1 MKKMLMIGAGLALA
15 PMSVAAEPYTCED
28 LGYVFDKGGC
38 LDETTMVRCPMNLER
53 VWCVGGEMCGK
64 YPVKGAACNDG
75 AKIEWCDLTENM
87 DQSSKRCKYESED
100 CNSGWEKGIL
110 NNVTGNTANCCKEGW
125 DLNPTTGV
133 CEEHVCNKIRYPYTT
148 DDYTYADYAGEIE
161 TCRSGNVINFGYVSC
176 NNMWQRGSSNAGDA
190 GYYKCLCKRT
200 DYDNGYVFP
209 FDKSTFYTT
218 FGSGR
223 YGDYHMCA
231 DAENSYYGYEHCFRG
246 FEMVKSGG
254 KSTGKCNSQTSYCQ
268 LWSAAFAGDLYWI
281 DDDAEIRKVP
291 NSNYK
296 CVYDEKC
303 TAELQNYEE
312 CSACIAEAS
321 VVDGVHN
328 VAACNV
334 GGYTY
339 LSYMNKCPFAH
350 EQFIGDSL
358 STGKRPSN
366 TNLSMAGSNYYG
378 LCYGECTWGS
388 NACRRGEMV
397 MKNGKAVGVVVSGSS
412 TYAVVLAYKKAEVF
426 NRDNRTVNGV
436 EYPTGWDAAV
446 ASAKVFTPES
456 GVCEAGSGCEAGK
469 WRMPE
474 ALLSDSIA
482 YAPSVVPYAAY
493 IRYYDMFYGH
503 IGATL
508 NNPQWFNA
516 ESGDT
521 AFQKSSWDKGY
532 ISKNT
537 TLDVY
542 SYPVVNMEYK

>member
-125 DLNPTTGV
+125 ELNPTTGV

-176 NNMWQRGSSNAGDA
+176 NNMWQRGSNNAGDA

-254 KSTGKCNSQTSYCQ
+254 KKTGQCKGLGGCY
-268 LWSAAFAGDLYWI
+268 YY
-281 DDDAEIRKVP
+281 AEGFGVP
-291 NSNYK
+291 NFSKK
-296 CVYDEKC
+296 CLHDDVC
-303 TAELQNYEE
+303 TEANDRYEE
-312 CSACIAEAS
+312 CSYCTSATVKS
-321 VVDGVHN
+321 DDGD
-328 VAACNV
+328 
-334 GGYTY
+334 YI
-339 LSYMNKCPFAH
+339 MKMRF
-350 EQFIGDSL
+350 DSL
-358 STGKRPSN
+358 DRPSGYYTKCSHSDQFL
-366 TNLSMAGSNYYG
+366 TNGYCYGTCQWQSKNCRYFDIVLKDNKPIGLVVFVSGNNYY
-378 LCYGECTWGS
+378 LLAITTSLNY
-388 NACRRGEMV
+388 NAA
-397 MKNGKAVGVVVSGSS
+397 NGG
-412 TYAVVLAYKKAEVF
+412 F
-426 NRDNRTVNGV
+426 
-436 EYPTGWDAAV
+436 DAAKKW
-446 ASAKVFTPES
+446 ATGYAPTS
-456 GVCEAGSGCEAGK
+456 GVCETGSGCESGK
-469 WRMPE
+469 WYLPGTGEMNFISTCR
-474 ALLSDSIA
+474 ASA
-482 YAPSVVPYAAY
+482 
-493 IRYYDMFYGH
+493 
-503 IGATL
+503 IGQVL
-508 NNPQWFNA
+508 QSYRNKN
-516 ESGDT
+516 
-521 AFQKSSWDKGY
+521 Y
-532 ISKNT
+532 ISFDYNHPLWLDSENGNTALMRNYWDYAYVDKNQT
-537 TLDVY
+537 SPVY
-542 SYPVVNMEYK
+542 AYPMLKMEGK

>member
-110 NNVTGNTANCCKEGW
+110 NNVTGNTANCCKDGW

-246 FEMVKSGG
+246 YEMELTNGKKNGACRVFYSVYCNITSSVTNQPWQSWDPKMDQIRQSG
-254 KSTGKCNSQTSYCQ
+254 
-268 LWSAAFAGDLYWI
+268 
-281 DDDAEIRKVP
+281 
-291 NSNYK
+291 YK
-296 CVYDEKC
+296 CIYQTYGNKNC
-303 TAELQNYEE
+303 TAENQNYEE
-312 CSACIAEAS
+312 CTACFSADALTESGEPYIKLCK
-321 VVDGVHN
+321 N
-328 VAACNV
+328 
-334 GGYTY
+334 
-339 LSYMNKCPFAH
+339 
-350 EQFIGDSL
+350 GDSQTYGYINHCPYKDQIFVGDTIN
-358 STGKRPSN
+358 TGNAVDSGNHRPEQN
-366 TNLSMAGSNYYG
+366 DYYG
-378 LCYGECTWGS
+378 SCYGTCQWQS
-388 NACRRGEMV
+388 KSCRKYDIV
-397 MKNGKAVGVVVSGSS
+397 MKDGKTIGIIYEKSGNTYYLIALVSGNG
-412 TYAVVLAYKKAEVF
+412 F
-426 NRDNRTVNGV
+426 NKNNG
-436 EYPTGWDAAV
+436 GWDAAK
-446 ASAKVFTPES
+446 AWIKSYTPDVS
-456 GVCEAGSGCEAGK
+456 VCPSGSGCEAGK
-469 WRMPE
+469 WIFTDASNTYRFAYGTQRMVMWPIIQHYGRFVTNTSYNYSSP
-474 ALLSDSIA
+474 AMSSTVGSNGFVYINYDWDTGWIDKNSDVTA
-482 YAPSVVPYAAY
+482 YA
-493 IRYYDMFYGH
+493 
-503 IGATL
+503 
-508 NNPQWFNA
+508 
-516 ESGDT
+516 
-521 AFQKSSWDKGY
+521 
-532 ISKNT
+532 
-537 TLDVY
+537 
-542 SYPVVNMEYK
+542 YPVLLMEGK